1 MESVL
6 LSVLPLYFLDNSMP
20 KTGVMD
26 TFWKAGATC
35 FTTVVIVV
43 NFKVSD
49 SQSHGMCVCVC
60 LASGAAVT
68 ARAASFMTHEPS
80 LSPVHLCML
89 LSMYHDPYYLIDKW
103 TDREM
108 ERQIEVL
115 TDSSLL
121 LITSRMVS
129 SFLSFASV
137 PLYPVDI
144 FIPIKMDAVALRS
157 DSVLDIELVRYS
169 ILHLF
174 IHLAGL
180 QLVPFDERPGC
191 QRILLAL
198 CLLPRLPRHRQG
210 CLHCCLEAHFRLR
223 SPAHYSRG

>member
-115 TDSSLL
+115 TDSSSANYLTHGF
-121 LITSRMVS
+121 II
-129 SFLSFASV
+129 SFFCLCS
-137 PLYPVDI
+137 P
-144 FIPIKMDAVALRS
+144 IPR
-157 DSVLDIELVRYS
+157 RYFYS
-169 ILHLF
+169 NQD
-174 IHLAGL
+174 G
-180 QLVPFDERPGC
+180 R
-191 QRILLAL
+191 
-198 CLLPRLPRHRQG
+198 
-210 CLHCCLEAHFRLR
+210 CCT
-223 SPAHYSRG
+223 